1 MKREYKV
8 LSRLWRKL
16 NRAPRAF
23 LFCEDPT
30 VAGADLF
37 VMERRRG
44 EVIRG
49 VIPATVRK
57 HADVGRRTG
66 TALVAAIAERQLQGW
81 KKRWDLVADLDHDEA
96 MG

>member
-1 MKREYKV
+1 
-8 LSRLWRKL
+8 
-16 NRAPRAF
+16 
-23 LFCEDPT
+23 
-30 VAGADLF
+30 
-37 VMERRRG
+37 MERRRG